1 MERQLQ
7 DSLAEL
13 TQHRNEQRQRREDEA
28 MQMDAKMEWQAKLH
42 DKEQE
47 IALMADRF
55 EKKIKSLQAE
65 LEERYQDADTTR
77 ETITSLNKKVEQLNF
92 DLETMTEKKKNY
104 HRQRDKY
111 SKMSERL
118 QSEKNQLEERQ

>member
-65 LEERYQDADTTR
+65 LEERYQDAETTR

>member
-1 MERQLQ
+1 M
-7 DSLAEL
+7 
-13 TQHRNEQRQRREDEA
+13 
-28 MQMDAKMEWQAKLH
+28 H

-47 IALMADRF
+47 IALMTDRF

-65 LEERYQDADTTR
+65 LEERYQDAETTR

-104 HRQRDKY
+104 HRQYDKY

-118 QSEKNQLEERQ
+118 QNEKSQLEERQ

>member
-1 MERQLQ
+1 M
-7 DSLAEL
+7 
-13 TQHRNEQRQRREDEA
+13 
-28 MQMDAKMEWQAKLH
+28 H

-47 IALMADRF
+47 IALMTDRF

-77 ETITSLNKKVEQLNF
+77 ETITSLNKKVEKLNF
-92 DLETMTEKKKNY
+92 DLEVMTEKKRKYHHNY
-104 HRQRDKY
+104 EKY

-118 QSEKNQLEERQ
+118 